1 MTLMSEFSRYDRY
14 PADILAD
21 TGHLTLAE
29 YGAYNRLLD
38 TMWMEDGWLPNN
50 VAALGRIA
58 KAPNRSWWRI
68 WPGLKGFFT
77 VSEDGKWITQK
88 RLMKEL
94 EKARKRKAK
103 EKTGTAKMAESEGE
117 ESAKMAHAKMAG
129 LDCQDGTVSKG
140 NPAKMPKTTSAKSL
154 VHARAR
160 APLPKKEV
168 NNFFISIST
177 PAWHAW
183 QQLKP
188 TPVTFSPEHHANGWW
203 FPSEWPPGTDPQKA
217 SA

>member
-1 MTLMSEFSRYDRY
+1 MSEFSRYDRY

-21 TGHLTLAE
+21 TGHLSLAE

-38 TMWMEDGWLPNN
+38 TMWMHDGWLPNN
-50 VAALGRIA
+50 VTQLGLIVQGSTR
-58 KAPNRSWWRI
+58 NWWRI
-68 WPGLKGFFT
+68 WPNLKGFFT

-94 EKARKRKAK
+94 EKARKRKAR
-103 EKTGTAKMAESEGE
+103 EDTDT
-117 ESAKMAHAKMAG
+117 AKMAHAKMAG
-129 LDCQDGTVSKG
+129 SDCQDGTGTNSSC
-140 NPAKMPKTTSAKSL
+140 AKMPTQHGAKSL

-177 PAWHAW
+177 PAWRAW
-183 QQLKP
+183 QQLKA

-203 FPSEWPPGTDPQKA
+203 FPSEWPPGAEPQEQEVA
-217 SA
+217 

>member
-1 MTLMSEFSRYDRY
+1 
-14 PADILAD
+14 
-21 TGHLTLAE
+21 
-29 YGAYNRLLD
+29 
-38 TMWMEDGWLPNN
+38 MEDGWLPNN

-129 LDCQDGTVSKG
+129 SDCQDGTVSKG

-154 VHARAR
+154 THARAR
-160 APLPKKEV
+160 VPLPKKDKEKEKEKEMGQKKKGAAMAFV
-168 NNFFISIST
+168 AIAS
-177 PAWHAW
+177 PQWRAW
-183 QQLKP
+183 QQVKLTP
-188 TPVTFSPEHHANGWW
+188 TIFSAEHHANGWW
-203 FPSEWPPGTDPQKA
+203 FPSEWPPDL
-217 SA
+217 S